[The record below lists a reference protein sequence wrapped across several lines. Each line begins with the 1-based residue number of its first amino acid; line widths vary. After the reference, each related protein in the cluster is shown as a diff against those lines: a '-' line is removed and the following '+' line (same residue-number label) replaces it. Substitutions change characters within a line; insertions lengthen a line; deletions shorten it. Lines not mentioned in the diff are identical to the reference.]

1 MELAKDRIDFGH
13 YTNRW
18 DVAEGFWRD
27 TVGLAYEELLK
38 VGNGVHQH
46 RFGLRGSVCIE

>member
-1 MELAKDRIDFGH
+1 MVDAVELAKDRIDVGH

-27 TVGLAYEELLK
+27 TVGLAYEEL
-38 VGNGVHQH
+38 
-46 RFGLRGSVCIE
+46 FAAFA